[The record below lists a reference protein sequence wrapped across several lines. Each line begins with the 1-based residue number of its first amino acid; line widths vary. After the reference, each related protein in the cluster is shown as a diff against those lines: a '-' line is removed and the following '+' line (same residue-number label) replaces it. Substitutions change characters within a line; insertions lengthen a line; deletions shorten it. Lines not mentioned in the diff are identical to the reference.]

1 MVIGENFS
9 LKGKFQ
15 NFERD
20 SYATLAAMKAVKDKD
35 LPNIFIATCE
45 ETGKL
50 YIYKKTNEV
59 DETLGKWR
67 EAGGGSD
74 FEEETD
80 TIDFSTWP
88 EFDPDLEAGGI
99 ILDGQGGANVDGSNV
114 GVDPDDIEPDE
125 P

>member
-1 MVIGENFS
+1 MKITDSFEYN
-9 LKGKFQ
+9 GKKQ
-15 NFERD
+15 NFKRD
-20 SYATLAAMKAVKDKD
+20 SYATLAEMKAVAESKIPD
-35 LPNIFIATCE
+35 IFTATCA

-50 YIYKKTNEV
+50 YIFNINNEV

-67 EAGGGSD
+67 EAGGSD

-99 ILDGQGGANVDGSNV
+99 TLDGQGGANVDGSNV